1 MQRFVPTLVAATA
14 AAVLAAPA
22 QADVITDWN
31 TKVGQILAD
40 AKLGT
45 PPAVRAMALAQAATL
60 GAVESTPRGGSVEAA
75 VAAAN
80 RAALIAV
87 VPAAKDAIE
96 QAYQA
101 ALGSVTDAG
110 AKAAGIAA
118 GEKAAAATLAAR
130 AGDMPAGPE
139 SYRPHALAG
148 VYVPTAPVAVPTW
161 PGRKP
166 WLMTSASQ
174 FRPAPPPAL
183 TSETWARDYNEIK
196 ALGSRSG
203 SGRSTEHT
211 EVAKFWDYSQ
221 PSIYT
226 NVVRSVALTAGRDV
240 ARNARLYAA
249 ATQAMDDALISV
261 FDAKYAY
268 NFWRPV
274 TAIRNGDIDG
284 HDATARDA
292 SWAPLVDNPLHPE
305 YPSGH
310 GILASAVAA
319 VIKADVGSAP
329 MPELSSSSPT
339 ANGATRRWKNTD
351 DFVREVGDARV
362 WGGLHYR
369 FSVDTAA
376 AMGRRI
382 GELAAAKLLTPAH

>member
-1 MQRFVPTLVAATA
+1 MQPFVPTFIAAAA

-45 PPAVRAMALAQAATL
+45 PPAVRVMALAQTATL
-60 GAVESTPRGGSVEAA
+60 GAVENAPRGASLEAA

-80 RAALIAV
+80 RATLIALL
-87 VPAAKDAIE
+87 PAQKDAVE
-96 QAYQA
+96 QAYQQ
-101 ALGSVTDAG
+101 ALAGVADAG
-110 AKAAGIAA
+110 AKAAGIAT
-118 GEKAAAATLAAR
+118 GERAAAATLAAR
-130 AGDMPAGPE
+130 AGDMPSGPE
-139 SYRPHALAG
+139 SYRPHAVAG
-148 VYVPTAPVAVPTW
+148 AYVPQALADGERP
-161 PGRKP
+161 
-166 WLMTSASQ
+166 Q

-183 TSETWARDYNEIK
+183 TSDTWARDYNEIK
-196 ALGSRSG
+196 ALG
-203 SGRSTEHT
+203 GRSSSRTAEQT
-211 EVAKFWDYSQ
+211 EVAKFWDYSL
-221 PSIYT
+221 PPVYT
-226 NVVRSVALTAGRDV
+226 HVVRSVALSAGRDV

-268 NFWRPV
+268 NFWRPQ

-292 SWAPLVDNPLHPE
+292 SWAPLVDNPMHPE

-319 VIKADVGSAP
+319 VIKADVGTGS
-329 MPELSSSSPT
+329 MPELSTSSPT

-351 DFVREVGDARV
+351 DFVREVGDARG

-382 GELAAAKLLTPAH
+382 GELAAAKVLTPAH

>member
-1 MQRFVPTLVAATA
+1 MQPFVPTFIAAAA

-45 PPAVRAMALAQAATL
+45 PPAVRVMALAQTATL
-60 GAVESTPRGGSVEAA
+60 GAVENAPRGASLEAA

-80 RAALIAV
+80 RATLIALL
-87 VPAAKDAIE
+87 PAQKDAVE
-96 QAYQA
+96 QAYQQ
-101 ALGSVTDAG
+101 ALAGVADAG
-110 AKAAGIAA
+110 AKAAGIAT
-118 GEKAAAATLAAR
+118 GERAAAATLAAR
-130 AGDMPAGPE
+130 AGDMPSGPE
-139 SYRPHALAG
+139 SYRPHAVAG
-148 VYVPTAPVAVPTW
+148 AYVPTAPVAVPTW
-161 PGRKP
+161 SGRKP
-166 WLMTSASQ
+166 WLMASASQ

-183 TSETWARDYNEIK
+183 TSDTWARDYNEIK
-196 ALGSRSG
+196 ALG
-203 SGRSTEHT
+203 GRSSSRTAEQT
-211 EVAKFWDYSQ
+211 EVAKFWDYSL
-221 PSIYT
+221 PPVYT
-226 NVVRSVALTAGRDV
+226 HVVRSVALSAGRDV

-268 NFWRPV
+268 NFWRPQ

-292 SWAPLVDNPLHPE
+292 SWAPLVDNPMHPE

-319 VIKADVGSAP
+319 VIKADVGTGS
-329 MPELSSSSPT
+329 MPELSTSSPT
-339 ANGATRRWKNTD
+339 ANGATRRWKHTD

-382 GELAAAKLLTPAH
+382 GELAAAKVLTPAH